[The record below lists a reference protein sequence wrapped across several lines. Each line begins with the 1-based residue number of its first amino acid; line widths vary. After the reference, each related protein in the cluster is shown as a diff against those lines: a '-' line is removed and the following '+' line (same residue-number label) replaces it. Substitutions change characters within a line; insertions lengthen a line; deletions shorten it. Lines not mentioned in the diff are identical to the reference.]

1 MQRFLALFQ
10 SSEVG
15 LQTLDREGVEVIVE
29 ETTIRRRLLIKF
41 EAFFAHG
48 LTAGGRVKR
57 AALSVTDQGR
67 RANP

>member
-10 SSEVG
+10 SSEAG

-29 ETTIRRRLLIKF
+29 ETTIRRRFAYQVRGILRTWAHCWGPG
-41 EAFFAHG
+41 EACS
-48 LTAGGRVKR
+48 T
-57 AALSVTDQGR
+57 LSHRSGR